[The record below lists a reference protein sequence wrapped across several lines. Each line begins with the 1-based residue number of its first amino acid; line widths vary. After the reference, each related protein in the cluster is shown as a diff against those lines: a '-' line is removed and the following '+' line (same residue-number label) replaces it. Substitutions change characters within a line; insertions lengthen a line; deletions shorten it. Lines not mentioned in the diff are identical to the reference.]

1 MQLGPLIMSGIAE
14 RLTPEEIA
22 GKLES
27 VIVNLEKDSILLMK
41 HGKGHLAI
49 SVDKEDA
56 FLVFKE
62 ITPQVQQRLPT

>member
-14 RLTPEEIA
+14 RLTPEGIA

-41 HGKGHLAI
+41 HAKGHLAI
-49 SVDKEDA
+49 SVDKADA
-56 FLVFKE
+56 LAVFKE
-62 ITPQVQQRLPT
+62 VTSKVQDLPT